1 MKTYEVK
8 RGHGW
13 FSGKQKESDTVG
25 TIDTG
30 MQFQHTLVGIYD
42 DYNHCVVDPDNAE
55 TVQAQY
61 YKQHR
66 GNILLIKNATKQG
79 YLEAEEGDGI
89 DISSRM
95 EYHRGTVQTNVSQTI
110 LSGGGCNGVVV
121 NAEKP
126 KVIGGFGEMKS
137 NSGTQYYLQD
147 RVYDNEIATTT
158 TTTKEGFQPSYV
170 DNQLRI
176 RKLTPR
182 ECFRLMGVKDED
194 SDKIHLSDMNLYH
207 LAGDSIIVDVLMRIF
222 RKML

>member
-1 MKTYEVK
+1 
-8 RGHGW
+8 
-13 FSGKQKESDTVG
+13 
-25 TIDTG
+25 

-42 DYNHCVVDPDNAE
+42 DYNHCVVPPDNAE

-95 EYHRGTVQTNVSQTI
+95 EYHRGTVQKGKVQT
-110 LSGGGCNGVVV
+110 LNCGGGYGVVV
-121 NAEKP
+121 NEP
-126 KVIGGFGEMKS
+126 RVIGGFGEKKS
-137 NSGTQYYLQD
+137 NGGTQYYLQD

-158 TTTKEGFQPSYV
+158 TTHEQFQPNYV

-176 RKLTPR
+176 RKLTPK

-194 SDKIHLSDMNLYH
+194 SDKLKGMSDMNLYH
-207 LAGDSIIVDVLMRIF
+207 LAGDSIIVDVLMAIF
-222 RKML
+222 KKML

>member
-1 MKTYEVK
+1 MKTYEIK
-8 RGHGW
+8 RGHGYYP
-13 FSGKQKESDTVG
+13 GKQEESDTIG

-42 DYNHCVVDPDNAE
+42 DYNHCVVPPDNAE

-95 EYHRGTVQTNVSQTI
+95 EYHRGTVQKGKVQT
-110 LSGGGCNGVVV
+110 LNCGGGYGVVV
-121 NAEKP
+121 KEP
-126 KVIGGFGEMKS
+126 RVIGGFGEKKS
-137 NSGTQYYLQD
+137 NGGTQYYLQD

-158 TTTKEGFQPSYV
+158 TTHEQFQPNYI

-176 RKLTPR
+176 RKLTPK

-194 SDKIHLSDMNLYH
+194 SDKLKGISDMNLYH
-207 LAGDSIIVDVLMRIF
+207 LAGDSIIVDVLMAIF
-222 RKML
+222 SKMI

>member
-1 MKTYEVK
+1 MKKTYEIK

-13 FSGKQKESDTVG
+13 FSGKQKESDTIG

-30 MQFQHTLVGIYD
+30 MQFQHTLVGVYD
-42 DYNHCVVDPDNAE
+42 DYNDCILSPDNAE
-55 TVQAQY
+55 TIQAQY

-66 GNILLIKNATKQG
+66 GNVLLIKNATKQG

-95 EYHRGTVQTNVSQTI
+95 EYHRGTVQKNVSQTI
-110 LSGGGCNGVVV
+110 LSGGGCNGVAVG
-121 NAEKP
+121 NTQ
-126 KVIGGFGEMKS
+126 S
-137 NSGTQYYLQD
+137 N
-147 RVYDNEIATTT
+147 E
-158 TTTKEGFQPSYV
+158 
-170 DNQLRI
+170 LRI

-207 LAGDSIIVDVLMRIF
+207 LAGDSIIVDVLMHIF
-222 RKML
+222 GKML